1 MVPSSWLSCCS
12 SDAGPR
18 AVAFHFESTRKLSI
32 TWVFLKNPGQR
43 VVVAGGHRVELVVV
57 TPRTT
62 ERQSQG
68 GSAERIDLVID
79 DVHLLLGRVVFGQHL
94 RAECQEPGGDHPRVP
109 IRGRLVRGRGNQV
122 TGDLFDQKPVEWPV
136 GVEAVNHPVAVSPGV
151 GVVQVVVHAVAVGVA
166 NNIEPQPSVALAV
179 ARRGEQSV
187 DQSCESPRSAI
198 GQEGFDLT
206 GRRRE
211 PVPPAGLLI

>member
-1 MVPSSWLSCCS
+1 M
-12 SDAGPR
+12 
-18 AVAFHFESTRKLSI
+18 
-32 TWVFLKNPGQR
+32 
-43 VVVAGGHRVELVVV
+43 VV
-57 TPRTT
+57 TPSTA
-62 ERQSQG
+62 ERKSQG

-166 NNIEPQPSVALAV
+166 REVQPRAGPAFAV
-179 ARRGEQSV
+179 AR
-187 DQSCESPRSAI
+187 AI
-198 GQEGFDLT
+198 
-206 GRRRE
+206 
-211 PVPPAGLLI
+211 